1 MSVAQAQ
8 SPRRVSIALPGPD
21 EIIEGLSWILLGIA
35 PLLIN
40 VYNVDAYRTVQAT
53 TSTMLLLVMVATWV
67 VKVTLDGRWPS
78 LRRMPLWPAVAG
90 FFAWVGL
97 TGALQTPSLPLTGL
111 SVLNLA
117 LYIGWA
123 FVVADLG
130 ARVPGFLWRLLLPI
144 GFAFLFNNITAVLQ
158 HRGFLFQGATQDGY
172 TGLYAL
178 WPFKGQGASNYFA
191 GLQAPSRLGS
201 AAGTLGNQ
209 NVLGGYLT
217 ATVPLFTLLPLV
229 VLARWQE
236 LCRWCART
244 WPKLGS
250 EGAKVPVA
258 ALFGFLFLNA
268 GLAFAS
274 LLATDT
280 RGAWLGVAGTFVVG
294 LLVVPAFFRKRIEQ
308 VPARQRAGL
317 GVGLLAF
324 VVLLTGLAFSAGV
337 TPKMLQDKLS
347 NTWTIKQRLVA
358 WQVAAEMAKDEPVV
372 GQGVGTYKM
381 HYFKFLARHFNGQ
394 PVPVYMHHRYVQA
407 HNDFI
412 QLAGEAGWTGLLLGL
427 GVLGFFWVGIPRW
440 LWRRQ
445 PGASEALL
453 VLGAGLGTLGMGVFA
468 ISGFPFHIAASSSV
482 FATLVGIVLAPQW
495 RERLDALPA
504 ASAPSDGEG
513 PTPDEPGLPAA
524 TSEAPAAQTVTGT
537 PAWIASGVVAG
548 LALSFGMGVLRH
560 YESDML
566 TKAGMDLYKQGDYQ
580 TALGRLESAVASD
593 PERGDARLVL
603 GILYMMTR
611 RCTQAEEQFLRA
623 QTSYDDVTLHYYMG
637 RLYEGLSRREEA
649 RREYRRARSY
659 FPEGEEVRKAVDRRL
674 ALLESGRP
682 DPAAV
687 AACSPPASS
696 SASR

>member
-1 MSVAQAQ
+1 MYVAQAQ
-8 SPRRVSIALPGPD
+8 PSRRVSIALPGPD

-53 TSTMLLLVMVATWV
+53 TSTMLLLVIAATWIT
-67 VKVTLDGRWPS
+67 KVTIDGRWAA
-78 LRRMPLWPAVAG
+78 LRGMPLWPALAG
-90 FFAWVGL
+90 FFAWVAA
-97 TGALQTPSLPLTGL
+97 TGALQTPSLPITGL
-111 SVLNLA
+111 SLLNLV
-117 LYIGWA
+117 LYMAWA
-123 FVVADLG
+123 FIVADLG
-130 ARVPGFLWRLLLPI
+130 ARVPGFLWRLMVPI

-158 HRGFLFQGATQDGY
+158 HRGYLFQGASQDGY

-178 WPFKGQGASNYFA
+178 WPFKGQGVSNYFA

-217 ATVPLFTLLPLV
+217 ATVPLFTLMPLV
-229 VLARWQE
+229 VLARLQD
-236 LCRWCART
+236 CRRWCART
-244 WPKLGS
+244 WPGLGA
-250 EGAKVPVA
+250 EGARLPVLA
-258 ALFGFLFLNA
+258 FFGFLFVNA

-308 VPARQRAGL
+308 LPSRQRASVGIGL
-317 GVGLLAF
+317 IAF
-324 VVLLTGLAFSAGV
+324 VLLLTGLAFSAGV
-337 TPKMLQDKLS
+337 TPRMLQEKLS

-358 WQVAAEMAKDEPVV
+358 WQVAAEMAKEQPIT
-372 GQGVGTYKM
+372 GQGVGTYKI
-381 HYFKFLARHFNGQ
+381 HYFKYLARHFDGK

-412 QLAGEAGWTGLLLGL
+412 QLAGEAGWIGLLLGL
-427 GVLGFFWVGIPRW
+427 GVLGIFWTGIPRW

-445 PGASEALL
+445 PEASEALL
-453 VLGAGLGTLGMGVFA
+453 VLGAGLGTLGMAVFA
-468 ISGFPFHIAASSSV
+468 VSGFPFHIAASSAV
-482 FATLVGIVLAPQW
+482 FATLVGIVLSPQW
-495 RERLDALPA
+495 RDRLEARA
-504 ASAPSDGEG
+504 AAAAVAAEG
-513 PTPDEPGLPAA
+513 SEPGLPGTTAA
-524 TSEAPAAQTVTGT
+524 PEARSTTGT

-548 LALSFGMGVLRH
+548 LALSSGMGVLRH
-560 YESDML
+560 YEADML
-566 TKAGMDLYKQGDYQ
+566 TKAGMDLYKQGDYA
-580 TALGRLESAVASD
+580 TALNRLESAVSRD

-603 GILYMMTR
+603 GILYMMRR
-611 RCTQAEEQFLRA
+611 RCTKAEEQFLRA

-637 RLYEGLSRREEA
+637 RLYEGLSRRSEA
-649 RREYRRARSY
+649 RGEYLKARSY

-674 ALLESGRP
+674 ALLESGKL

-687 AACSPPASS
+687 EACNPASRP
-696 SASR
+696 ASP